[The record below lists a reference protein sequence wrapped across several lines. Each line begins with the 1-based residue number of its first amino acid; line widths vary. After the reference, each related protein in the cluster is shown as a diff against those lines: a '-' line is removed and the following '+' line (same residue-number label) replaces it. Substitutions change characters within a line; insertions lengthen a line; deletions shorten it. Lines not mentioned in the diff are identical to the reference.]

1 MANPLHAVPDA
12 VPDTTRASV
21 LRAAA
26 ALLAVDSGASL
37 AQIAAAAGVGRTTV
51 HRAFPTRADLLTA
64 LALQSV
70 GHLQAAL
77 AEARLDDGPV
87 PAVLA
92 RIVERVLPLAAE
104 LRFLDA
110 GAEVWDLPELLDAW
124 WSVASSLDAVVER
137 GQREG
142 DLRADVPAELVV
154 EAFTGMLWGVWQGVR
169 DGRVARQTA
178 TRHLVTLDAV
188 RPAEHRSVVSRRRPF
203 VTLEVTTVLSGTANG
218 ITLVAFPWLVLESG
232 GDATAVALIAAAAS
246 LPLLVSMLFSGTLI
260 DMLGRRRVAVGSDL
274 LSMVSVAMVPVLAMT
289 VGLNLGLLAAVAV
302 LGAVF
307 DRGHHRPYDD
317 AAGDR
322 PRRRD
327 HPGARQ
333 RDPRDLV
340 RSGVPA
346 RPRRRRPAHRPR
358 RLDDDVL
365 GEPPSGSRCRPC
377 SWRPPGC
384 PAVAAR
390 PRRPGRRASG
400 VRPGRA

>member
-178 TRHLVTLDAV
+178 TRHLVTL
-188 RPAEHRSVVSRRRPF
+188 
-203 VTLEVTTVLSGTANG
+203 TLSGLQSTG
-218 ITLVAFPWLVLESG
+218 
-232 GDATAVALIAAAAS
+232 
-246 LPLLVSMLFSGTLI
+246 
-260 DMLGRRRVAVGSDL
+260 
-274 LSMVSVAMVPVLAMT
+274 
-289 VGLNLGLLAAVAV
+289 
-302 LGAVF
+302 
-307 DRGHHRPYDD
+307 
-317 AAGDR
+317 
-322 PRRRD
+322 
-327 HPGARQ
+327 
-333 RDPRDLV
+333 
-340 RSGVPA
+340 
-346 RPRRRRPAHRPR
+346 
-358 RLDDDVL
+358 
-365 GEPPSGSRCRPC
+365 PS
-377 SWRPPGC
+377 
-384 PAVAAR
+384 
-390 PRRPGRRASG
+390 
-400 VRPGRA
+400 